1 MGKKINLMVAILYS
15 IIIVVIETSMNVY
28 WDDWSFYP
36 LWIIDYLIA
45 IILLSAVFIFKNNIQ
60 NSMLLM
66 GWSLSV
72 GVTYMALFISL
83 DPNGLKS
90 EDIEIKLPLFIL
102 ALIVSIFG
110 LILTIIDLQKINHL
124 NNK

>member
-45 IILLSAVFIFKNNIQ
+45 IILLSAVFIFKKNIQ

-72 GVTYMALFISL
+72 GVTYMALFIGL

-90 EDIEIKLPLFIL
+90 EDIETKLPLFIL

-110 LILTIIDLQKINHL
+110 LTLTIIELQKINHL
-124 NNK
+124 DNK

>member
-1 MGKKINLMVAILYS
+1 MGKKINLMVAISYS

-60 NSMLLM
+60 KSILLL

-90 EDIEIKLPLFIL
+90 EDIETKLPLFIL

-124 NNK
+124 DNK

>member
-1 MGKKINLMVAILYS
+1 MAKKINLIIAVLYS

-36 LWIIDYLIA
+36 LWIIDYMIA

-60 NSMLLM
+60 NSILLL
-66 GWSLSV
+66 GWSFSF
-72 GVTYMALFISL
+72 GITYMALFISL

-90 EDIEIKLPLFIL
+90 EDIETKLPLFIL

-124 NNK
+124 DNK

>member
-1 MGKKINLMVAILYS
+1 MAKKINLIVAILYS
-15 IIIVVIETSMNVY
+15 IIIVVIETFMNIY

-45 IILLSAVFIFKNNIQ
+45 IILLSAVFIFKKNIQ
-60 NSMLLM
+60 NSMLLI

>member
-15 IIIVVIETSMNVY
+15 IIIIVIETSMNVY

-45 IILLSAVFIFKNNIQ
+45 IILLSAVFIFKKNIQ

-90 EDIEIKLPLFIL
+90 EDIETKLPLFIL

-110 LILTIIDLQKINHL
+110 LTLTIIDLQKINHL
-124 NNK
+124 DNK

>member
-1 MGKKINLMVAILYS
+1 MAKKINLIIAVLYS

-60 NSMLLM
+60 KSILLL

-90 EDIEIKLPLFIL
+90 EDIETKLPLFIL

-124 NNK
+124 DNK

>member
-1 MGKKINLMVAILYS
+1 MGKKINLMVAISYS

-45 IILLSAVFIFKNNIQ
+45 MILLSAVFIFKNNIQ
-60 NSMLLM
+60 NSILLI

-90 EDIEIKLPLFIL
+90 EDIETKLPLFIL

-124 NNK
+124 DNK

>member
-1 MGKKINLMVAILYS
+1 MGKKINLMVAISYS

-45 IILLSAVFIFKNNIQ
+45 IILLSAVFIFKRNIQ
-60 NSMLLM
+60 NSMLLI

>member
-1 MGKKINLMVAILYS
+1 MGKKINLIVAILYS
-15 IIIVVIETSMNVY
+15 IIIIVIETSMNIY

-45 IILLSAVFIFKNNIQ
+45 IILLSAVFIFKKNIQ
-60 NSMLLM
+60 NSMLLI

-110 LILTIIDLQKINHL
+110 LTLTIIELQKINHL
-124 NNK
+124 DNK

>member
-1 MGKKINLMVAILYS
+1 MAKKINLIVAILYS
-15 IIIVVIETSMNVY
+15 IIIVVIETSMNIY

-45 IILLSAVFIFKNNIQ
+45 IILLSAVFIFKKNIQ
-60 NSMLLM
+60 NSMLLI

>member
-1 MGKKINLMVAILYS
+1 MGKKINLIVAILYS

-90 EDIEIKLPLFIL
+90 EDIETKLPLFIL

-110 LILTIIDLQKINHL
+110 LTLTIIELQKINHL
-124 NNK
+124 DNK

>member
-36 LWIIDYLIA
+36 LWIVDYLIA

-90 EDIEIKLPLFIL
+90 EDIETKLPLFIL
-102 ALIVSIFG
+102 ALVVSIFG

-124 NNK
+124 DNK

>member
-1 MGKKINLMVAILYS
+1 MAKKINLIVAILYS
-15 IIIVVIETSMNVY
+15 IIIVVIETSMNIY

-45 IILLSAVFIFKNNIQ
+45 IILLSAVFIFKMDIQ
-60 NSMLLM
+60 NSMLLI
-66 GWSLSV
+66 GWTLSV

>member
-1 MGKKINLMVAILYS
+1 MGKKINLMVAISYS

-45 IILLSAVFIFKNNIQ
+45 MILLSAVFIFKNNIQ

-66 GWSLSV
+66 GWSISV

-90 EDIEIKLPLFIL
+90 EDIETKLPLFIL

-124 NNK
+124 DNK

>member
-60 NSMLLM
+60 NSMLLI

-90 EDIEIKLPLFIL
+90 EDIETKLPLFIL

-124 NNK
+124 DNK

>member
-1 MGKKINLMVAILYS
+1 MGKKINLMVAISYS

-36 LWIIDYLIA
+36 LWIIDYLIT
-45 IILLSAVFIFKNNIQ
+45 IILLLAVFIFKNNIQ

-90 EDIEIKLPLFIL
+90 EDIETKLPLFIL

-124 NNK
+124 DNK

>member
-15 IIIVVIETSMNVY
+15 IIIIVIETSMNVY

-45 IILLSAVFIFKNNIQ
+45 IILLSAVFIFKKNIQ

-90 EDIEIKLPLFIL
+90 EDIETKLPLFIL

-110 LILTIIDLQKINHL
+110 LTLTIIDLQKTNHL
-124 NNK
+124 DNK

>member
-1 MGKKINLMVAILYS
+1 MVKKTNLIVAILYS
-15 IIIVVIETSMNVY
+15 IIIVVIETSMNIY

-45 IILLSAVFIFKNNIQ
+45 IILLSAVFIFKMDIQ
-60 NSMLLM
+60 NSMLLI
-66 GWSLSV
+66 GWTLSV

>member
-1 MGKKINLMVAILYS
+1 MAKKINLIIAVLYS

-45 IILLSAVFIFKNNIQ
+45 IILLSAVFIFKKNIQ
-60 NSMLLM
+60 NSMLLI

-90 EDIEIKLPLFIL
+90 EDIETKLPLFIL

-124 NNK
+124 DNK

>member
-45 IILLSAVFIFKNNIQ
+45 IILLSAVFIFKKNIQ

-90 EDIEIKLPLFIL
+90 EDIETKLPLFIL
-102 ALIVSIFG
+102 ALIVSNIG
-110 LILTIIDLQKINHL
+110 IHVCS
-124 NNK
+124 

>member
-90 EDIEIKLPLFIL
+90 EDIETKLPLFIL

-110 LILTIIDLQKINHL
+110 LTLTIIELQKINHL
-124 NNK
+124 DNK

>member
-15 IIIVVIETSMNVY
+15 IIIVVIETSMNIY

-90 EDIEIKLPLFIL
+90 EDIETKLPLFIL

-110 LILTIIDLQKINHL
+110 LTLTIIDLQKINHL
-124 NNK
+124 DNK

>member
-45 IILLSAVFIFKNNIQ
+45 IILLSAVFIFKNIQ

-90 EDIEIKLPLFIL
+90 EDIETKLPLFIL

-110 LILTIIDLQKINHL
+110 LTLTIIDLQKINHL
-124 NNK
+124 DNK

>member
-1 MGKKINLMVAILYS
+1 MAKKINLIVAILYS

-36 LWIIDYLIA
+36 LWIVDYLIA

-60 NSMLLM
+60 NSILLM

-90 EDIEIKLPLFIL
+90 EDIETKLPLFIL

-110 LILTIIDLQKINHL
+110 LTLTIIDLQKINHL
-124 NNK
+124 DNK

>member
-1 MGKKINLMVAILYS
+1 MGKKINLIVAILYS
-15 IIIVVIETSMNVY
+15 IIIIVIETSMNVY

-90 EDIEIKLPLFIL
+90 EDIETKLPLFIL

>member
-1 MGKKINLMVAILYS
+1 MGKKINLLVAILYS
-15 IIIVVIETSMNVY
+15 IIIVVIETSMNVF

-90 EDIEIKLPLFIL
+90 EDIETKLPLFIL

-110 LILTIIDLQKINHL
+110 LTLTIIELQKINH
-124 NNK
+124 

>member
-36 LWIIDYLIA
+36 LWIVDYLIA
-45 IILLSAVFIFKNNIQ
+45 IILLSAVFIFKMDIQ
-60 NSMLLM
+60 NSMLLI
-66 GWSLSV
+66 GWTLSV

-90 EDIEIKLPLFIL
+90 EDIETKLPLFIL

-110 LILTIIDLQKINHL
+110 LTLTIIELQKINHL
-124 NNK
+124 DNK

>member
-45 IILLSAVFIFKNNIQ
+45 IILLSAVFIFKKNIQ

-90 EDIEIKLPLFIL
+90 EDIETKLPLFIL

-110 LILTIIDLQKINHL
+110 LTLTIIDLQKINHL
-124 NNK
+124 DNK

>member
-1 MGKKINLMVAILYS
+1 MAKKINLIVAILYS

-45 IILLSAVFIFKNNIQ
+45 IILLSAVFIFKMDIQ
-60 NSMLLM
+60 NSMLLI
-66 GWSLSV
+66 GWTLSV

>member
-1 MGKKINLMVAILYS
+1 MVKKINLIVAILYS
-15 IIIVVIETSMNVY
+15 IIIVVIETSMNIY

-45 IILLSAVFIFKNNIQ
+45 IILLSAVFIFKMDIQ
-60 NSMLLM
+60 NSMLLI
-66 GWSLSV
+66 GWTLSV

-90 EDIEIKLPLFIL
+90 EDIETKLPLFIL
-102 ALIVSIFG
+102 ALVVSIFG

-124 NNK
+124 DNK

>member
-1 MGKKINLMVAILYS
+1 MGKKINLMVAISYS

-66 GWSLSV
+66 GWSISV

-90 EDIEIKLPLFIL
+90 EDIETKLPLFIL

-124 NNK
+124 DNK

>member
-15 IIIVVIETSMNVY
+15 IIIIVIETSMNVY

-45 IILLSAVFIFKNNIQ
+45 IILLSAVFIFKKYIQ

-90 EDIEIKLPLFIL
+90 EDIETKLPLFIL

-124 NNK
+124 DNK

>member
-1 MGKKINLMVAILYS
+1 MAKKINLMVAILYS
-15 IIIVVIETSMNVY
+15 IIIVVIETSMNIY

-45 IILLSAVFIFKNNIQ
+45 IILLSAVFIFKKNIQ
-60 NSMLLM
+60 NSMLLI

-72 GVTYMALFISL
+72 GITYMALFISL

>member
-1 MGKKINLMVAILYS
+1 MGKKINLMVAISYS

-90 EDIEIKLPLFIL
+90 EDIETKLPLFIL

-124 NNK
+124 DNK

>member
-1 MGKKINLMVAILYS
+1 MGKKINLMVAISYS

-45 IILLSAVFIFKNNIQ
+45 IILLSAVFIFKKNIQ

-72 GVTYMALFISL
+72 GVTYMALFIRL

-90 EDIEIKLPLFIL
+90 EDIETKLPLFIL

-110 LILTIIDLQKINHL
+110 LTLTIIDLQKINHL
-124 NNK
+124 DNK

>member
-1 MGKKINLMVAILYS
+1 MAKKINLMVAILYS
-15 IIIVVIETSMNVY
+15 IIIIVIETSMNVY
-28 WDDWSFYP
+28 WDDWNFYP
-36 LWIIDYLIA
+36 LWIVDYLIA

-66 GWSLSV
+66 GWSISV

-90 EDIEIKLPLFIL
+90 EDIETKLPLFIL
-102 ALIVSIFG
+102 ALIVSIFV

-124 NNK
+124 DNK

>member
-1 MGKKINLMVAILYS
+1 MGKKINLMIAISYS

-90 EDIEIKLPLFIL
+90 EDIETKLPLFIL

-124 NNK
+124 DNK

>member
-1 MGKKINLMVAILYS
+1 MAKKINLIVAILYS
-15 IIIVVIETSMNVY
+15 IIVVVIETSMNIY

-45 IILLSAVFIFKNNIQ
+45 IILLSAVFIFKKNIQ
-60 NSMLLM
+60 NSMLLI

-124 NNK
+124 DNK

>member
-1 MGKKINLMVAILYS
+1 MAKKINLMIAILYS
-15 IIIVVIETSMNVY
+15 IIIVVIETFMNIY

-45 IILLSAVFIFKNNIQ
+45 IILLSAVFIFKNNFQ
-60 NSMLLM
+60 NSILLM

-90 EDIEIKLPLFIL
+90 EDIETKLPLFIL

-124 NNK
+124 DNK

>member
-1 MGKKINLMVAILYS
+1 MVKKINLIIAILYS
-15 IIIVVIETSMNVY
+15 IIIVLIETSMNVY

-66 GWSLSV
+66 GWSLSF

-90 EDIEIKLPLFIL
+90 EDIETKLPLFIL

-124 NNK
+124 DNK